1 MIANINIKKPI
12 GLDVSSRAARRKA
25 MALLI
30 FELETL
36 MRAEEAYMERIP
48 ENFTDGEAY
57 ASAEYT
63 ADIITDAIISLGDTF

>member
-1 MIANINIKKPI
+1 MIANTNIKKPI
-12 GLDVSSRAARRKA
+12 GLPVSSRAARRKA

-36 MRAEEAYMERIP
+36 MRAEEDYMSRIP

-57 ASAEYT
+57 ASAENT
-63 ADIITDAIISLGDTF
+63 VDIITDAIAVLGDTF